1 MPMSEQEREPEPGT
15 LSAFPQEHVLRR
27 PQKDA
32 SPEASDK
39 EMTAIERVLASAL
52 DAFEQAGITPGDL
65 EGFDDLRQDPGEW

>member
-1 MPMSEQEREPEPGT
+1 MPEQKREPEQDTRPV
-15 LSAFPQEHVLRR
+15 FPQERVLRR
-27 PQKDA
+27 PQESI

-65 EGFDDLRQDPGEW
+65 DGFDDLRQDPEEW